1 MPLFSI
7 GFVIFPDLTQLDSRV
22 LCRCSRGSLN
32 QRPTLSRNPQRPS
45 QAIAG
50 LASCRHTLLRIARPS
65 I

>member
-1 MPLFSI
+1 MSLFSI
-7 GFVIFPDLTQLDSRV
+7 GFVIFPDLTQLDFTGPLQVLSR
-22 LCRCSRGSLN
+22 LLN

-50 LASCRHTLLRIARPS
+50 LASCRHTLLRIVRPS